1 MPTSPS
7 EKPIRVTLIGCGTV
21 GSGVLELLARN
32 GAYLATRVGA
42 PLEIAHVVVRD
53 KARARAIKVD
63 PSLLSTDALACIDD
77 PTVDVVIE
85 AMGGE
90 EPAGAWLARALLGGK
105 SVVTAN
111 KALLAARAPA
121 LIAAAKKGG
130 GDLAFE
136 ASVGGAVP
144 IIRTLR
150 DHLVS
155 DWVRSLRGI
164 VNGTCNYILTRM
176 RDEGAAFGDVLK
188 AAQEL
193 GYAEA
198 EPSLDV
204 DGIDAAHKLCVLA
217 LLAFGAEIYPDE
229 VPTEGIRA
237 IEPID
242 LRFAARFGYA
252 IKHLAVGRETKNGDL
267 DLRVHPA
274 LVPARAPLASV
285 DGVLNAIALEA
296 DGAGAQVLVGRGA
309 GSLPTAVS
317 VVADLVDVARA
328 RRAGVPGLLTQGLEV
343 ARRPLALPG
352 SQEAIW
358 YLRMRVID
366 RPGVLAQIAGALGRH
381 DVSIEQLVQEGGAGR
396 RAGDR
401 LDGAADD
408 LRVIVFLTHV
418 ALERDV
424 RAALSEI
431 DGASYVH
438 GRSLAL
444 RVEG

>member
-1 MPTSPS
+1 MAN
-7 EKPIRVTLIGCGTV
+7 PIRFALLGCGTV
-21 GSGVLELLARN
+21 GSGVVELTRRN
-32 GAYLATRVGA
+32 GAYLAARIGA
-42 PLEIAHVVVRD
+42 PLELAHVVVRD
-53 KARARAIKVD
+53 PSKTRGHVD
-63 PSLLSTDALACIDD
+63 PKLVTTDAARVLADD
-77 PTVDVVIE
+77 SVDVVVEVI
-85 AMGGE
+85 GGE
-90 EPAGAWLARALLGGK
+90 DPAGRYVEEALRRGK

-111 KALLAARAPA
+111 KSLLAVRGPALLKLAAEHRV
-121 LIAAAKKGG
+121 
-130 GDLAFE
+130 DLAFE
-136 ASVGGAVP
+136 ASVGGAIP

-176 RDEGAAFGDVLK
+176 RDESASFESILA

-204 DGIDAAHKLCVLA
+204 DGHDAAHKLCVLA
-217 LLAFGAEIYPDE
+217 LLAFGAVVTPDE

-242 LRFAARFGYA
+242 HRFAARFGYG
-252 IKHLAVGRETKNGDL
+252 IKHLAVARETGEPGETGSL

-285 DGVLNAIALEA
+285 DGVLNAIAIEA
-296 DGAGAQVLVGRGA
+296 EGAGSQVLVGRGA

-317 VVADLVDVARA
+317 VVADLVDVARN
-328 RRAGVPGLLTQGLEV
+328 RRAAASGLLVHGVEV
-343 ARRPLALPG
+343 SRRALAAKH
-352 SQEAIW
+352 SQEALW
-358 YLRMRVID
+358 YLRVRVAD
-366 RPGVLAQIAGALGRH
+366 RPGVLAQIAGALGHH
-381 DVSIEQLVQEGGAGR
+381 DVSIEQLVQEGGSGR
-396 RAGDR
+396 RAADR
-401 LDGAADD
+401 SGSPDES
-408 LRVIVFLTHV
+408 RVVVMLTHV
-418 ALERDV
+418 AVERDV
-424 RAALSEI
+424 REALATI
-431 DGASYVH
+431 DALPFVH

>member
-1 MPTSPS
+1 MAQD
-7 EKPIRVTLIGCGTV
+7 KPLRVTLLGCGTV
-21 GSGVLELLARN
+21 GSGVLELLSRN
-32 GAYLATRVGA
+32 GAYLAMRVGA
-42 PLEIAHVVVRD
+42 PLEVAHVVVRD
-53 KARARAIKVD
+53 LARARDAKVD
-63 PSLLSTDALACIDD
+63 RARLTTDASAAIDD
-77 PTVDVVIE
+77 PTVDLVIE

-90 EPAGAWLARALLGGK
+90 EPAGALIARALAAGK

-111 KALLAARAPA
+111 KALLAARGAT
-121 LIAAAKKGG
+121 LLAAAKKGNA
-130 GDLAFE
+130 DLAFE

-144 IIRTLR
+144 IVRTLR

-176 RDEGAAFGDVLK
+176 RDEGLAFGEVLE
-188 AAQEL
+188 AAQKL

-204 DGIDAAHKLCVLA
+204 DGHDAAHKLCVLA
-217 LLAFGAEIYPDE
+217 CLAFGAEVYPDE

-237 IEPID
+237 IEPVD
-242 LRFAARFGYA
+242 LRFAARFGFA
-252 IKHLAVGRETKNGDL
+252 IKHLAVGRETKEGDL

-328 RRAGVPGLLTQGLEV
+328 RRAGVPGLMTHGLDV
-343 ARRPLALPG
+343 QRRSMALPG
-352 SQEAIW
+352 SQEAAW

-381 DVSIEQLVQEGGAGR
+381 EISIEQMVQEGGAGR
-396 RAGDR
+396 RAGDKFE
-401 LDGAADD
+401 GGDD
-408 LRVIVFLTHV
+408 TRVIVLLTHL
-418 ALERDV
+418 ARERDV

-431 DGASYVH
+431 DGAAYVH